1 MIIHHLAV
9 LSGNRK
15 SKQKMIIIV
24 VTSSLISIV
33 MTKMKTELYIYFFI
47 YVLKLII
54 LEIMNGL
61 VQLFPFYFQEYN
73 FFKLINKIIFKS
85 LIL

>member
-1 MIIHHLAV
+1 
-9 LSGNRK
+9 
-15 SKQKMIIIV
+15 
-24 VTSSLISIV
+24 

-85 LIL
+85 LILWLEKIVYILYKFPKIWIAYKNKYKIFEFC